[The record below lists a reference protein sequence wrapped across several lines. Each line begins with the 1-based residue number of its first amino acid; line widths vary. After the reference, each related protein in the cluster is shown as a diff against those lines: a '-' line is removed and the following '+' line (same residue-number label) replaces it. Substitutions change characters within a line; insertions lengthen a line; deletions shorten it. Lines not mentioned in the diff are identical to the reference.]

1 MSEEP
6 NTGRLAHPLTQA
18 AVDAANKLYACVEH
32 WAREDRILRRLA
44 ECFPSNTCLDHV
56 LPKAIILNTLYA
68 TAVLAIEAMAE
79 HIVDVL
85 TTAGGRFDLD
95 TVEEIAALRGLG
107 PEKDKKRCCLSFAS
121 KYAHLFVDEQQFPIL
136 DSHAQRALLWH
147 LGKANAPA
155 LRVAHRDYATY
166 VNQANALLEWAGIS
180 CGYTQLDHYL
190 WLCGQRL
197 APGPD
202 GKAPNKEAA
211 DLFGRANE
219 PGVASLM
226 ATAFAGLQ
234 IA

>member
-18 AVDAANKLYACVEH
+18 AVGAANKLYACVEH

-79 HIVDVL
+79 HVVDVL
-85 TTAGGRFDLD
+85 TRAGGRCDLD
-95 TVEEIAALRGLG
+95 TVEQIAALTGLG
-107 PEKDKKRCCLSFAS
+107 PKQDNTRHCLSFAS
-121 KYAHLFVDEQQFPIL
+121 KYVHFFIDPTRFPIL
-136 DSHAQRALLWH
+136 DSYAQSALTWH
-147 LGKANAPA
+147 LGQASIAECLRGQSPYAGYVRQVDA
-155 LRVAHRDYATY
+155 LRQLAGVTCTY
-166 VNQANALLEWAGIS
+166 SE
-180 CGYTQLDHYL
+180 LDHYL
-190 WLCGQRL
+190 WLRGQRL
-197 APGPD
+197 APD

-211 DLFGRANE
+211 DLFARANE

-226 ATAFAGLQ
+226 ATAFAGPQ